1 MVLTAFRAGLSLVWL
16 KISCQHKGR
25 GTGTVGVRVR
35 QDIPVREHVR
45 PINHQTHNVRSRIQV
60 PESSAEQALG
70 SFDKFSGTLL
80 VGRIGGSLSIDLA
93 VNGVAYPNSG
103 FRLQ

>member
-45 PINHQTHNVRSRIQV
+45 PINHKTHNVRSRIQV
-60 PESSAEQALG
+60 LESSAEQALG
-70 SFDKFSGTLL
+70 SFDKFSVTL

-93 VNGVAYPNSG
+93 VNGVAYPNTG